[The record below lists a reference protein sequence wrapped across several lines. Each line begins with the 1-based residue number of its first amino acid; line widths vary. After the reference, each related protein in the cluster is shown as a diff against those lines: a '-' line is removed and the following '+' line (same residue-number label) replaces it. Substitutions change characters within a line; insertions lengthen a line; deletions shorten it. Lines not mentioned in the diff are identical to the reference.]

1 MGVTTLIL
9 KDYYSVTEETFLQLL
24 ELFTV
29 FTQEEEEEKAIMSV
43 KSHTHV
49 SKQWG
54 LSLRPSLSDQSRC
67 EHYC

>member
-29 FTQEEEEEKAIMSV
+29 FTQEEEEEEAIMSV
-43 KSHTHV
+43 KSHTRV

-54 LSLRPSLSDQSRC
+54 LSLRPSPRP
-67 EHYC
+67 E